1 MNKYLLGG
9 LLLLISSSI
18 YAQRIT
24 GSVNEQEP
32 QTKDLKPITGANVYW
47 SGTTQ
52 ATATDENGR
61 FSIPRSAQSAL
72 LVVSFVG
79 FRNDTI
85 KIGQESELQ
94 VVLQNDQTLDE
105 VVVRAGNHVHR
116 PAFSAPN
123 RNHNDPRI
131 GQSGL
136 L

>member
-9 LLLLISSSI
+9 LLLLITSSI

-32 QTKDLKPITGANVYW
+32 QTKNLKPITGANVYW

-72 LVVSFVG
+72 LIVSFVG

-85 KIGQESELQ
+85 KIGQESDLQ

-105 VVVRAGNHVHR
+105 VVVRAGNTSIDRLSPHQTEIITTQIGRAHV
-116 PAFSAPN
+116 
-123 RNHNDPRI
+123 
-131 GQSGL
+131 
-136 L
+136 